1 MWKMLH
7 WSFNLL
13 VNQDI
18 INLNVLQIYEK
29 KL

>member
-1 MWKMLH
+1 MEDVTDA
-7 WSFNLL
+7 FNLL